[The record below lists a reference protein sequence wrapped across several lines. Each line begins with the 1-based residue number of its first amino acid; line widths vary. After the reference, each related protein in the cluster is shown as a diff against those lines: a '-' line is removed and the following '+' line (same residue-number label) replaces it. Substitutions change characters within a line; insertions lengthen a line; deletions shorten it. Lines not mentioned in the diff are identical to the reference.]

1 MKNSSLKLWQKIL
14 CRNCILKPR
23 LVRCYSIVRVR
34 VRIKELVNSSKNL
47 YMWENLY
54 LHKNLMEK
62 EMFLSLLIS
71 KSISAIV
78 SRISTKQATPIHV
91 CVRNL
96 IWFLVNK
103 LRITTTCETLIIKQ
117 PNLKII
123 NTSYLMLKGMSGRKG
138 YSTVLDCWGDWN
150 YIGSAEV
157 FCQIFKTAN
166 GSK

>member
-78 SRISTKQATPIHV
+78 SSISTKQATPIDV
-91 CVRNL
+91 CTRNL

-103 LRITTTCETLIIKQ
+103 LRITTTCETLTIKQ
-117 PNLKII
+117 PNVKII
-123 NTSYLMLKGMSGRKG
+123 NTSYLMFKRMSGRKR
-138 YSTVLDCWGDWN
+138 YSTVLDCWGNWN

-157 FCQIFKTAN
+157 FCQIFKTAE

>member
-1 MKNSSLKLWQKIL
+1 MKNSSLKLRQKII

-23 LVRCYSIVRVR
+23 LVRCYSINRVR

-47 YMWENLY
+47 YMSKNLY

-78 SRISTKQATPIHV
+78 SSISTKQAIPIDV
-91 CVRNL
+91 CARNL

-103 LRITTTCETLIIKQ
+103 LRITTTCETLTIKQ
-117 PNLKII
+117 PNVKII
-123 NTSYLMLKGMSGRKG
+123 NTSYLMCKGMSWRKG

-157 FCQIFKTAN
+157 SCQIFKTAE